1 MTDYNEIKVR
11 RSKPINEKD
20 VQKEV
25 DRVITQNEMPEAQPL
40 KLKGVAKAKKPN
52 LFSRTV
58 TAIFPNGFKGVGE
71 YLAKDVVLPAVK
83 DLAWQAGN
91 AALSMIIY
99 RDVNHSNTNTYR
111 YGGSGGWNTPSRAN
125 SNRNNRTNYS
135 SAYGRAKTQAEQAM
149 APEDSFEDFVEFEFD
164 NREDATY
171 VFNKVDDWVS
181 RYGRI
186 PVAEYYRMV
195 DPGIVT
201 SYTMRSYGWN
211 NLSGARIRPTRGGK
225 YIIDFPPL
233 VDLQI

>member
-1 MTDYNEIKVR
+1 MTDYNEIKVK

-20 VQKEV
+20 VQKEI
-25 DRVITQNEMPEAQPL
+25 DNVIADNQMPEAEPL
-40 KLKGVAKAKKPN
+40 KLKGTAKVKKPN

-58 TAIFPNGFKGVGE
+58 TAIFPNGLKGVGE

-83 DLAWQAGN
+83 DLTWQAGN

-99 RDVNHSNTNTYR
+99 RDVNHSSSTTYR
-111 YGGSGGWNTPSRAN
+111 YGGSGGWNTPSRAT
-125 SNRNNRTNYS
+125 NRNNRTNYS
-135 SAYGRAKTQAEQAM
+135 SAYGRAKSQAEQAM
-149 APEDSFEDFVEFEFD
+149 APEDSYEDFVEFEFD

-171 VFNKVDDWVS
+171 VFNKVDDWVR

-195 DPGIVT
+195 DPGMVT

-211 NLSGARIRPTRGGK
+211 NLAGTRIRPTRGGK

-233 VDLQI
+233 IDLQI